1 VLGGGVMA
9 RTFLYPLVRAAVS
22 DVLRGYVASPAL
34 AGGLDRYVVAPALGE
49 RAGVLG
55 ALALAPA
62 AGT

>member
-1 VLGGGVMA
+1 
-9 RTFLYPLVRAAVS
+9 
-22 DVLRGYVASPAL
+22 VASPAL